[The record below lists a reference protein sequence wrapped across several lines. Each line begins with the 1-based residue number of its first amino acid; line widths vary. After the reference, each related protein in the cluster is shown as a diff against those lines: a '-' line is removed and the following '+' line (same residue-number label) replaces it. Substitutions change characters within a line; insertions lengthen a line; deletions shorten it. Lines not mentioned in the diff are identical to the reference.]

1 MVYSNKRQ
9 CQGSLGDYNSHGE
22 DVQLKANKYLVLRP
36 EVISTV
42 GFPSGSLVKNLPAR
56 VGDAGSVLGSGRS
69 SGRGTGNPLQCSCL
83 GNPKDRGSRGL
94 QPMELQS

>member
-42 GFPSGSLVKNLPAR
+42 GFPSGSLVKNLPA
-56 VGDAGSVLGSGRS
+56 
-69 SGRGTGNPLQCSCL
+69 
-83 GNPKDRGSRGL
+83 
-94 QPMELQS
+94 E